1 MQEGNQ
7 MYEAGRWELLGRN
20 ASEGIKPRKFIQ
32 SGEPTVYSYWKA
44 VYCLNERG
52 KFSNAPRGLSPW
64 HDNKGNCQE
73 LGRTRLFPMG

>member
-1 MQEGNQ
+1 
-7 MYEAGRWELLGRN
+7 MYEAGRREILGRN
-20 ASEGIKPRKFIQ
+20 ASEGIEPRKFIQ
-32 SGEPTVYSYWKA
+32 WGEPTVYSYWKA

-52 KFSNAPRGLSPW
+52 KFSNTPRGLSPW